1 MEREIG
7 IDAAQAGDEMI
18 LKCADCTFS
27 RVLSMIMRRDQLKV
41 NVLLFEV
48 RFEFFGRLIV

>member
-18 LKCADCTFS
+18 FKCAYGTFGG
-27 RVLSMIMRRDQLKV
+27 VTTMIMRRDQLKI
-41 NVLLFEV
+41 NFLLLEV
-48 RFEFFGRLIV
+48 SFEFFRGFVV